1 MYLKDWY
8 NSSIGDGKFLPYI
21 EKLRERDDTRA
32 RIRIVPLFFRHRLL
46 LLLFLLL
53 VLGRE
58 NKHRK
63 DRNCFSERSAAPPD
77 ESLKIYPKFHVR
89 PIFARTDWPR
99 TGYISGD
106 AGCIALKPC
115 DPSALSPPWAMWT
128 SFLLLESLLC
138 PSLFSFSSSVHTV
151 WKEKKRKGTGGL
163 GKKKKNE
170 TRRTSREYGER
181 ERESCF
187 SRGEE
192 AAWFLG
198 YFS

>member
-1 MYLKDWY
+1 M
-8 NSSIGDGKFLPYI
+8 
-21 EKLRERDDTRA
+21 
-32 RIRIVPLFFRHRLL
+32 FFHRRLL

-128 SFLLLESLLC
+128 SFLLLESFLC
-138 PSLFSFSSSVHTV
+138 PSLSPLSSRFRPLYTLFG
-151 WKEKKRKGTGGL
+151 KKRKGKEREGWER
-163 GKKKKNE
+163 KKKM
-170 TRRTSREYGER
+170 RRGGPRGNTERER

-187 SRGEE
+187 SLRGGSGLI
-192 AAWFLG
+192 FRILFVG
-198 YFS
+198 VVSF

>member
-1 MYLKDWY
+1 M
-8 NSSIGDGKFLPYI
+8 
-21 EKLRERDDTRA
+21 
-32 RIRIVPLFFRHRLL
+32 FFRLL

-163 GKKKKNE
+163 GKKKKM
-170 TRRTSREYGER
+170 RRGGPRGNTER
-181 ERESCF
+181 EREGELFF
-187 SRGEE
+187 SRGGSGLI
-192 AAWFLG
+192 FRILFVG
-198 YFS
+198 VVSF

>member
-1 MYLKDWY
+1 MFRCFFVVA
-8 NSSIGDGKFLPYI
+8 SSSS
-21 EKLRERDDTRA
+21 
-32 RIRIVPLFFRHRLL
+32 FF
-46 LLLFLLL
+46 LL

-138 PSLFSFSSSVHTV
+138 PSLSPLSSRFRPLYTLFG
-151 WKEKKRKGTGGL
+151 KKRKGKEREGWER
-163 GKKKKNE
+163 KKKM
-170 TRRTSREYGER
+170 RRGGPRGNTER
-181 ERESCF
+181 ERG
-187 SRGEE
+187 R
-192 AAWFLG
+192 AVFLEG
-198 YFS
+198 RKRLDF